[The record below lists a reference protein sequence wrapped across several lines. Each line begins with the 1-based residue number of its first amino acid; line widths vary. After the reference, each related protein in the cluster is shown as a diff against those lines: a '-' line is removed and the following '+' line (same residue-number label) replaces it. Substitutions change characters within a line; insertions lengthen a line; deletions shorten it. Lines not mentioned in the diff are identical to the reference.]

1 MLTNSMI
8 SMIRRRWLSERPFK
22 GHTKKSLLRKIQNDA
37 GREDVKDQVRRE
49 LQLREA
55 LRLIG

>member
-1 MLTNSMI
+1 MI